1 MERHT
6 LPDIVPALRWHAE
19 DVMHWKA
26 GIALSFMLAAS
37 PTVAATPS
45 WCSATTLNSSERT
58 ICADENLGR
67 LDLQLNEAYREA
79 LHVAPDLDQRDWLVE
94 RNRCGRRLTCL
105 EDAYRSRITELWAVA
120 AGWPARAGDD
130 ALRQGA
136 GQAPDQVQVPE
147 TSEGALPPSGAT
159 LGGLLSLRM
168 AQGLDEMMPRSWCNA
183 ARLNPTERTICGHRD
198 LSRLDALLELVYGR
212 AAARSEDRA
221 QVDWLRLERDACGTD
236 HLCIAQ
242 AYAARIGQLH
252 GSRVDIDERES
263 DAAIPPG
270 HYPPPGT
277 CRVWHL
283 DRPPGQQPPPT
294 SCNVRVPAG
303 AVLIRG

>member
-1 MERHT
+1 VERHT
-6 LPDIVPALRWHAE
+6 LPDILPLLRWHPE
-19 DVMHWKA
+19 DVMPWKA
-26 GIALSFMLAAS
+26 VIALSFMLAAS

-45 WCSATTLNSSERT
+45 WCRAPSLNPSERT
-58 ICADENLGR
+58 ICADEILGR
-67 LDLQLNEAYREA
+67 LDLQLNEAYQEA
-79 LHVAPDLDQRDWLVE
+79 LRVAPDLDQRDWLAE
-94 RNRCGRRLTCL
+94 RNRYGRRLTCL

-120 AGWPARAGDD
+120 AGWSARANDD

-136 GQAPDQVQVPE
+136 GQAPDHVQVPE
-147 TSEGALPPSGAT
+147 SGDGALPPSGAT
-159 LGGLLSLRM
+159 LGGLLSRRR
-168 AQGLDEMMPRSWCNA
+168 AQALDEMTPRSWCNA
-183 ARLNPTERTICGHRD
+183 ARLNPTEQTICGHRD

-212 AAARSEDRA
+212 AAAPSEVRA

-252 GSRVDIDERES
+252 GSRVQGDERES
-263 DAAIPPG
+263 DVAIPPG
-270 HYPPPGT
+270 DYPPPGT

-283 DRPPGQQPPPT
+283 DRPPGQQPHPT
-294 SCNVRVPAG
+294 SCNVRVPPG

>member
-1 MERHT
+1 M
-6 LPDIVPALRWHAE
+6 P
-19 DVMHWKA
+19 WKA

-37 PTVAATPS
+37 PTVATTPS
-45 WCSATTLNSSERT
+45 WCSATTLNASERT
-58 ICADENLGR
+58 ICADDNLGR
-67 LDLQLNEAYREA
+67 LDRQLNEAYREA
-79 LHVAPDLDQRDWLVE
+79 LRVAPDLDQRDWLVE

-105 EDAYRSRITELWAVA
+105 KDAYRSRITELWAVA
-120 AGWPARAGDD
+120 AGWPAQAGGD
-130 ALRQGA
+130 ALRQA
-136 GQAPDQVQVPE
+136 GQAPDHVQVPE
-147 TSEGALPPSGAT
+147 TGEGAQPPSEEA
-159 LGGLLSLRM
+159 LGGLLSRRM

-252 GSRVDIDERES
+252 GSRVDSDERES
-263 DAAIPPG
+263 DTAIPPG

>member
-1 MERHT
+1 M
-6 LPDIVPALRWHAE
+6 P
-19 DVMHWKA
+19 WKA
-26 GIALSFMLAAS
+26 IIALSFMLAAS
-37 PTVAATPS
+37 PAVAATPS
-45 WCSATTLNSSERT
+45 WCSAQTLNPSERT

-79 LHVAPDLDQRDWLVE
+79 LRVAPDLDQRDWLAE

-136 GQAPDQVQVPE
+136 GQAPDHVHV
-147 TSEGALPPSGAT
+147 LPPSGGT
-159 LGGLLSLRM
+159 LGGLLSRGM
-168 AQGLDEMMPRSWCNA
+168 AQALDEMTPRSWCNA

-221 QVDWLRLERDACGTD
+221 QVDWLRLERDA
-236 HLCIAQ
+236 
-242 AYAARIGQLH
+242 
-252 GSRVDIDERES
+252 
-263 DAAIPPG
+263 
-270 HYPPPGT
+270 
-277 CRVWHL
+277 
-283 DRPPGQQPPPT
+283 
-294 SCNVRVPAG
+294 
-303 AVLIRG
+303 